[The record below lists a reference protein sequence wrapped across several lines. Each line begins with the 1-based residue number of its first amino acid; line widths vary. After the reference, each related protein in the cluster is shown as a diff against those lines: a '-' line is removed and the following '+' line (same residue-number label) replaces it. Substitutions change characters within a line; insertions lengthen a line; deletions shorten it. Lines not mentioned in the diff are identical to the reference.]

1 MAEKTWNDIYRD
13 LENEVEQDCF
23 DKEDLKLKDQ
33 DPYAIVGR
41 SQTSGNILL
50 KVGDELGYDVTK
62 SLTFPEAIKL
72 INTSKLTKDSKA
84 NIIELFKY
92 VIERTK

>member
-1 MAEKTWNDIYRD
+1 MGRKSLEEIYEEVDRETE
-13 LENEVEQDCF
+13 LECY

-41 SQTSGNILL
+41 SQTSGDILL

-62 SLTFPEAIKL
+62 SLTFPEAMKL
-72 INTSKLTKDSKA
+72 IKDLTNAVID
-84 NIIELFKY
+84 KY
-92 VIERTK
+92 TK

>member
-1 MAEKTWNDIYRD
+1 MVEKTLNDIYRD
-13 LENEVEQDCF
+13 IENEIEEECF

-41 SQTSGNILL
+41 STTSGNILL

-62 SLTFPEAIKL
+62 SLTFPEAMKL
-72 INTSKLTKDSKA
+72 IQDLTDA
-84 NIIELFKY
+84 VVDKY
-92 VIERTK
+92 TK

>member
-23 DKEDLKLKDQ
+23 YKEDLKLKDQ

-72 INTSKLTKDSKA
+72 INDLSKA
-84 NIIELFKY
+84 IIDRYCK
-92 VIERTK
+92 

>member
-1 MAEKTWNDIYRD
+1 MVERIKSLEEIYEEVDRESE
-13 LENEVEQDCF
+13 LEYY

-41 SQTSGNILL
+41 SITSGNILL

-62 SLTFPEAIKL
+62 SLTFPEAMKL
-72 INTSKLTKDSKA
+72 IKDLTNAVID
-84 NIIELFKY
+84 KY
-92 VIERTK
+92 TK